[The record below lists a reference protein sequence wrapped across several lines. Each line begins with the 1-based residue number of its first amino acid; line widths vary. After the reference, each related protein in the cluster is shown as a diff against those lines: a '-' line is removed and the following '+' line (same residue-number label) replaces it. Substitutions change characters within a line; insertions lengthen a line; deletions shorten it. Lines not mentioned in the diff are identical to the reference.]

1 MIHRHH
7 SMQRFAG
14 GMAADKQAWEWGV
27 AGIFSEYA
35 GNIRFADFSL
45 KHPLNGMS
53 TENYFLTLQH
63 AVILHDSARR
73 NKEGVISCMRRCVFP
88 GPVAKVKHRGP
99 GSAIISM
106 AGAGE

>member
-1 MIHRHH
+1 
-7 SMQRFAG
+7 
-14 GMAADKQAWEWGV
+14 MAADKQAWEWGV
-27 AGIFSEYA
+27 AGIFSDDFPLSEYA

-63 AVILHDSARR
+63 AVILHDSVRR

-88 GPVAKVKHRGP
+88 GPVAKVKHRGL